1 MIKTQDIQRV
11 LSDIWVKYRVLRY
24 LFSGGTGF
32 VVNVSIL
39 YILTDIFRVWYVI
52 SGAIAF
58 LVSITVSFVLHRTFT
73 FNYEHTQGVKIQY
86 AGFVGV
92 SLLNLL
98 VNEGVLIFA
107 VEVLDMWYVLGQTLG
122 SVVVAF
128 LGYFVYRYVVFQEKR
143 ITEE

>member
-1 MIKTQDIQRV
+1 MSKIQNTKRV
-11 LSDIWVKYRVLRY
+11 LSDIWGKYRALRY

-32 VVNVSIL
+32 VVNVSLL
-39 YILTDIFRVWYVI
+39 YVLTDVFGIWYVI

-58 LVSITVSFVLHRTFT
+58 IVSITVSFILHRTFT
-73 FNYEHTQGVKIQY
+73 FNYEHIHSAQGQY
-86 AGFVGV
+86 AGFMGV
-92 SLLNLL
+92 SLLNL
-98 VNEGVLIFA
+98 VINEGVLIFA